1 MERRKIDLNM
11 EKNQSK
17 DMPVISV
24 GIPEELKK
32 EIEEF
37 MREEG
42 LEESAVLRKLLNM
55 AISEW
60 KKEKA
65 LKLLAEGKISYMK
78 AVEKS
83 GMNVW
88 DFGWLK
94 RKR

>member
-1 MERRKIDLNM
+1 
-11 EKNQSK
+11 
-17 DMPVISV
+17 MPVISV
-24 GIPEELKK
+24 GIPEDLKK

-65 LKLLAEGKISYMK
+65 LKLLAEGKISCI
-78 AVEKS
+78 
-83 GMNVW
+83 
-88 DFGWLK
+88 
-94 RKR
+94 

>member
-42 LEESAVLRKLLNM
+42 L
-55 AISEW
+55 
-60 KKEKA
+60 KK
-65 LKLLAEGKISYMK
+65 
-78 AVEKS
+78 VRS
-83 GMNVW
+83 G
-88 DFGWLK
+88 GSC
-94 RKR
+94 

>member
-1 MERRKIDLNM
+1 
-11 EKNQSK
+11 
-17 DMPVISV
+17 
-24 GIPEELKK
+24 
-32 EIEEF
+32 

-55 AISEW
+55 AISEL

-83 GMNVW
+83 GMLG
-88 DFGWLK
+88 F
-94 RKR
+94 R